1 MKMGS
6 YGGNSRHTVK
16 GGDAKKNFT
25 AVSRTDKQTREMQAS
40 RTVKKSGQKGRK
52 YT

>member
-1 MKMGS
+1 MAMK

-16 GGDAKKNFT
+16 KADAQKNFT
-25 AVSRTDKQTREMQAS
+25 AISRTDKQTKEMQAS
-40 RTVKKSGQKGRK
+40 RTVKMSYQKGRK